1 MNRILSANPSLLQH
15 ILQVHHSPQTYRP
28 CACPHCGLAGLWL
41 HGIYVRKADRSGAV
55 DDSLNPV
62 PVCRFLC
69 HGCGRTCSRLPL
81 AMTPRRWY
89 DWEVQQRVLV
99 WLLSEL
105 SLHQISARACLDRRT
120 VRRWREWL
128 REQTA
133 LFSFHL
139 RERFPEQLGR
149 IGGDWKAF
157 WRACL
162 ELMPLCEAMALLA
175 SRGLDVP

>member
-1 MNRILSANPSLLQH
+1 MDRILSANPSLLQH
-15 ILQVHHSPQTYRP
+15 ILQVHHSPEAYRP
-28 CACPHCGLAGLWL
+28 FACPHCGLASPWL
-41 HGIYVRKADRSGAV
+41 HGVYVRKADRSGAA

-69 HGCGRTCSRLPL
+69 RGCGRTCSRLPL
-81 AMTPRRWY
+81 AIAPRRWY
-89 DWEVQQRVLV
+89 DWEMQQRVLQ
-99 WLLSEL
+99 WLLSAV
-105 SLHQISARACLDRRT
+105 SLHQASERAHLDRRT

-149 IGGDWKAF
+149 IGGDWMAF

-162 ELMPLCEAMALLA
+162 DLMPLCEAMALL
-175 SRGLDVP
+175 GPKLDVP